1 MKAVDFDY
9 LRPASLAELCRSLA
23 DAAGE
28 AKIIAGGQTLV
39 PLLAMRLARPALLLD
54 INRLAELD
62 GIEEEPDHLV
72 IRAGTRQAA
81 VLRHEAVG
89 RRAPL
94 LAKALRFV
102 GHQQTRNRGT
112 LGGSLANA
120 DPAAEIGLAALALDV
135 EIRARSS
142 AGERSIPV
150 TEFFLGPMTTALAPE
165 ECLTAVRFPE
175 WRAEDGTLGTGFQEV
190 SVRHSDFALAA
201 AAVQLALDRDGVCR
215 RLALSVGG
223 TGATAVR
230 VAAATERLIGTR
242 LADQDIDAAAAIV
255 SRSIEGITDPHASVA
270 YRRRIAGAVAAR
282 ALAEART
289 EATARTH

>member
-1 MKAVDFDY
+1 MVSRRGAAPRPEGARVTREFV
-9 LRPASLAELCRSLA
+9 LRPVE
-23 DAAGE
+23 
-28 AKIIAGGQTLV
+28 
-39 PLLAMRLARPALLLD
+39 RPTD
-54 INRLAELD
+54 
-62 GIEEEPDHLV
+62 
-72 IRAGTRQAA
+72 
-81 VLRHEAVG
+81 
-89 RRAPL
+89 
-94 LAKALRFV
+94 
-102 GHQQTRNRGT
+102 
-112 LGGSLANA
+112 
-120 DPAAEIGLAALALDV
+120 
-135 EIRARSS
+135 
-142 AGERSIPV
+142 
-150 TEFFLGPMTTALAPE
+150 
-165 ECLTAVRFPE
+165 ECV